1 MTEMNIKTNTKV
13 KSDAGIQ
20 DDYVNAFMPKVH
32 KIGRITMIIAFFLAF
47 LPVAYFIFIKG
58 YQVSIQSYI
67 AVAVAIAGLNIG
79 IWLSEPLAYW
89 PVLGSAGTYMG
100 YLSGNVGAQRFPV
113 ALNVQSTM
121 KTTIHTPRGQVVTII
136 GIAASVFSNL
146 ILLLIFILAGDQI
159 IKVLPDT
166 VMASFAFVMV
176 GLLPAILIMAW
187 NGQDGIVKGFMAKS
201 PYVLLT
207 IILKL
212 IIDRIP
218 ALMAW
223 GMALDVAACI
233 ILGYILFRRDSKKDE
248 VSGETTGGV

>member
-1 MTEMNIKTNTKV
+1 MTEMNVKTNTKT
-13 KSDAGIQ
+13 KSDTGVQ
-20 DDYVNAFMPKVH
+20 NDYVNVFMPNVH
-32 KIGRITMIIAFFLAF
+32 KIGRVTMIIAFFLAL

-187 NGQDGIVKGFMAKS
+187 NGQDGIVKGFMTKA

-207 IILKL
+207 IVLKL

-248 VSGETTGGV
+248 VSEEATGGV